1 MTFTGVLSTD
11 PRPPAGGPE
20 KREETMQNPKH
31 QNKKR
36 AVTLTELLVVVVI
49 ISLLATIAVPV
60 YVNKAE
66 QARIATAIQ
75 ETRELANAEEQCA
88 LVHGVYIPLQMLD
101 DNPVDTSRFTSN
113 QTDDIGYELAN
124 GTNIS
129 FIFATLPI
137 VQQQGN
143 QPMLSEWSSTSSRNY
158 ITMNNLYQKW
168 AGPFVNI
175 NRAAFADKIRIEGSS
190 NLVSFDFP
198 LDPWGNPYRLYSP
211 LGVVGTGALNED
223 FTNAYGS
230 FSDGQITYNDPNRFD
245 RFAVVSYGPDRHT
258 KGQANATWNAD
269 RDDIYHLFGGIYTE
283 SSFQAF
289 YR

>member
-1 MTFTGVLSTD
+1 
-11 PRPPAGGPE
+11 
-20 KREETMQNPKH
+20 MQNPKH

-88 LVHGVYIPLQMLD
+88 IGHGVYVPLQVLD
-101 DNPVDTSRFTSN
+101 DNPKDWDLNIQNS
-113 QTDDIGYELAN
+113 DDIN
-124 GTNIS
+124 NTVTRGTI
-129 FIFATLPI
+129 FIIYATQPI
-137 VQQQGN
+137 LQQQLNQASLGN
-143 QPMLSEWSSTSSRNY
+143 GSLASQNIIRGW
-158 ITMNNLYQKW
+158 K
-168 AGPFVNI
+168 GPFVNV
-175 NRAAFADKIRIEGSS
+175 NRAAFADELQRLGTTNDQKIA
-190 NLVSFDFP
+190 FDFP
-198 LDPWGNPYRLYSP
+198 LDPWGTPYRLFSP
-211 LGVVGTGALNED
+211 LGLVGSDATGDYATFTGDFSALNP
-223 FTNAYGS
+223 S
-230 FSDGQITYNDPNRFD
+230 FSDGMLTQKSQRFD
-245 RFAVVSYGPDRHT
+245 RFAVVSFGPDRT
-258 KGQANATWNAD
+258 SGTALGDFRN

>member
-1 MTFTGVLSTD
+1 
-11 PRPPAGGPE
+11 
-20 KREETMQNPKH
+20 MQNPKH

-101 DNPVDTSRFTSN
+101 DNPVDATRATTG
-113 QTDDIGYELAN
+113 QTDDLRAELAN
-124 GTNIS
+124 GS
-129 FIFATLPI
+129 DPRFIFATQPI
-137 VQQQGN
+137 VQQVNN
-143 QPMLSEWSSTSSRNY
+143 QPRLNEWNTTSSRNY
-158 ITMNNLYQKW
+158 ITVSNLYQKW
-168 AGPFVNI
+168 AGPFINI
-175 NRAAFADKIRIEGSS
+175 NRAAFTDLIRIQGTSS
-190 NLVSFDFP
+190 LVSFDFP
-198 LDPWGNPYRLYSP
+198 LDPWGIPYRLYSP
-211 LGVVGTGALNED
+211 LGVVGNGAFNED
-223 FTNAYGS
+223 FNTGYTS
-230 FSDGQITYNDPNRFD
+230 FSNGEITFNDPNRFD

-258 KGQANATWNAD
+258 NGQTGALWNAD

>member
-1 MTFTGVLSTD
+1 
-11 PRPPAGGPE
+11 
-20 KREETMQNPKH
+20 MQNPKH

-101 DNPVDTSRFTSN
+101 DNPVDTSRFTTN
-113 QTDDIGYELAN
+113 RTDDVGN
-124 GTNIS
+124 TNAAGPIYLVH
-129 FIFATLPI
+129 ATLPI

-143 QPMLSEWSSTSSRNY
+143 QPMLSEWSNTSSRNY
-158 ITMNNLYQKW
+158 IIVRKIYENW
-168 AGPFVNI
+168 AGPFINI
-175 NRAAFADKIRIEGSS
+175 NRAAFTDEIRISG
-190 NLVSFDFP
+190 NPGNQLVSFDFP

-223 FTNAYGS
+223 FTNAYTS

-258 KGQANATWNAD
+258 KGQANATWNAE
-269 RDDIYHLFGGIYTE
+269 RDDIYHLFGGVYTE